1 MRRRDLPT
9 TSLGV
14 GHAVRG
20 LVVVLAGCEFSIAV
34 SQHADAMPDTE
45 LHEDAPIDSAVTE
58 RDTLYAVDRT
68 SLYEID
74 ISDQRARSIGTIRR
88 PSAAIPLY
96 LEGLAVREDGRLI
109 GLPNDVGEAVY
120 EIDPTTAVATNILD
134 LDTERNYYGMAHVP
148 AVGTFAATDAGSL
161 YRVNPAGAPS
171 YVGAFGAGRRI
182 AGDMTWNPSAGT
194 LLATVSSGS
203 CPNHCIAAIDPATA
217 TLTVL
222 ADVAIPTNLWAM
234 GTTADGKSYALSGTD
249 GIVYAVD
256 PFSGTLTELFTTGI
270 DFSDAAP

>member
-1 MRRRDLPT
+1 MSRRDLPT
-9 TSLGV
+9 TPRVV

-20 LVVVLAGCEFSIAV
+20 LLVVIAGCEFSVAV

-45 LHEDAPIDSAVTE
+45 LREDAPIDSTVTE

-74 ISDQRARSIGTIRR
+74 ISDQRARSIGTILT
-88 PSAAIPLY
+88 PSAMPLY

-161 YRVNPAGAPS
+161 YRVNAVGAPS
-171 YVGAFGAGRRI
+171 YVGVFGAGRRI
-182 AGDMTWNPSAGT
+182 AGDMTWNPSAGR
-194 LLATVSSGS
+194 LLASVSSGS

-234 GTTADGKSYALSGTD
+234 GTTAEGKSYALSGSD
-249 GIVYAVD
+249 GVVYAVD
-256 PFSGTLTELFTTGI
+256 PTSGTLTELFTTGI